1 MEDTDTD
8 CEMAVKCVQNE
19 DDKMKILSW
28 QKSSRESTS
37 TESKSK
43 YSAAVSGENRPL
55 DIRVMGKKM
64 KIKKDACIVEVCPK
78 YIYFCSAVL

>member
-19 DDKMKILSW
+19 DDKKKILSW
-28 QKSSRESTS
+28 QKSSRESS

-55 DIRVMGKKM
+55 DIRVMVKKM